1 MRKTKMKKNAKL
13 KIKDNKSKKSN
24 KSKKRSSTS
33 KTIICPQHFKKLK
46 LKNKII
52 CVGRCPHSGG
62 EIFYD
67 PQLDKLK
74 CNLHG
79 ALFKKDGSYISG
91 PPMGA
96 PVKVLNT

>member
-1 MRKTKMKKNAKL
+1 MSKTKTRNNSKS
-13 KIKDNKSKKSN
+13 KITKKSKKSKKRSN
-24 KSKKRSSTS
+24 KSKKIT
-33 KTIICPQHFKKLK
+33 CPQYFKKLK
-46 LKNKII
+46 LKNKTI

-67 PQLDKLK
+67 PKLDKLK